1 MAIESTAWASPGREM
16 ARHAALGVRTLQAD
30 DPLAEV
36 IVVVPPGSTAP
47 TLRHLLPQVSG
58 GIAGIRFLTP
68 IDLAVE
74 LVDAAVST
82 QRAVTAQLQL
92 AAIHSVLAG
101 PTCPPP
107 LLHVR
112 GHAATI
118 NALAEMA
125 RTLRAA
131 HADEAALA
139 SIRTQPVRAALL
151 QVIREARALLVAQ
164 GIRDESATLSAA
176 AAVPSSAM
184 AEMRV
189 VLVVTDTFH
198 PAQLPFLSRLVASAR
213 CHTVAAVPTL
223 SDGALRSQ
231 LAALGLPPPPGAEDA
246 AAEHR
251 VVLVSCPDPDEEVRQ
266 AVRACAALIDG
277 APGQPPVAADEIAII
292 CADAAYRRPVR
303 DELQR
308 AGIAWSGPAIE
319 QLRGCIA
326 GQVLRALVD
335 GAIGGW
341 DRVAVFRLL
350 AVAPVY
356 PIGDRAVPRA
366 VSRWTKLCRRIG
378 LVGADEWDT
387 APAALADLHT
397 RDRNYK
403 LRYGPISDG
412 TLQQQADD
420 LAKLRSLLL
429 LVQRLRAE
437 SGRLRNAHSWADAA
451 NRLLAMLAD
460 HIGTDL
466 WRELHWTTAP
476 AWQRSAAVQ
485 VERTA
490 ETIAEL
496 DHDGLAVPFSAVTL
510 HQVLASLLEAPV
522 RRRGDATG
530 AVAIVDI
537 AAATCLDATH
547 VFVVGAN
554 EGVLPPTAADDL
566 LLDRD
571 LPDAIATVVE
581 GPRHR
586 VARSERAWHAILAS
600 GAAVTASYSRTDLRR
615 GGEVYPSLLLQPF
628 LAEAIT
634 HVSHADGLLLG
645 SPLTTAEHLARGT
658 GVSARLQRRRSSLT
672 ARQLPEPT
680 AYDGIVGDG
689 PALPPKQGDWAI
701 TQLETH
707 ATCGLAYFGRSVLG
721 LREET
726 DAVAITAIE
735 PIDRGNLVHNVF
747 EHLVV
752 EWLEIP
758 SVRRPRWLQGDHLD
772 AQLRR
777 AAELLDEFAHLLES
791 QNKLGHHSSWMAER
805 AQIRRSIEAG
815 LRAEAAEGSRPLAA
829 ELNFSGVVAVPST
842 GPAATFNGKIDRV
855 DAMPDGSLRVT
866 DFKTGKASI
875 RKDDALEGGRKLQL
889 PLYSLAADQ
898 HRVELFAT
906 AGEVDPYTPTSP
918 DPAAMQLALTPATSV
933 RYLEIR
939 DGKAVGRPLPLDT
952 ELRAAF
958 EAQVTRLLG
967 EIGGGHFPPRVHTG
981 GWPCPM
987 CSPDQLGLGDVDER
1001 TRLFPGNVGD
1011 ERIDAGDDE

>member
-1 MAIESTAWASPGREM
+1 
-16 ARHAALGVRTLQAD
+16 V
-30 DPLAEV
+30 
-36 IVVVPPGSTAP
+36 
-47 TLRHLLPQVSG
+47 
-58 GIAGIRFLTP
+58 
-68 IDLAVE
+68 
-74 LVDAAVST
+74 
-82 QRAVTAQLQL
+82 
-92 AAIHSVLAG
+92 
-101 PTCPPP
+101 
-107 LLHVR
+107 
-112 GHAATI
+112 
-118 NALAEMA
+118 
-125 RTLRAA
+125 
-131 HADEAALA
+131 
-139 SIRTQPVRAALL
+139 
-151 QVIREARALLVAQ
+151 
-164 GIRDESATLSAA
+164 
-176 AAVPSSAM
+176 
-184 AEMRV
+184 
-189 VLVVTDTFH
+189 
-198 PAQLPFLSRLVASAR
+198 
-213 CHTVAAVPTL
+213 
-223 SDGALRSQ
+223 
-231 LAALGLPPPPGAEDA
+231 
-246 AAEHR
+246 
-251 VVLVSCPDPDEEVRQ
+251 
-266 AVRACAALIDG
+266 
-277 APGQPPVAADEIAII
+277 
-292 CADAAYRRPVR
+292 
-303 DELQR
+303 
-308 AGIAWSGPAIE
+308 
-319 QLRGCIA
+319 
-326 GQVLRALVD
+326 
-335 GAIGGW
+335 
-341 DRVAVFRLL
+341 
-350 AVAPVY
+350 
-356 PIGDRAVPRA
+356 
-366 VSRWTKLCRRIG
+366 
-378 LVGADEWDT
+378 
-387 APAALADLHT
+387 
-397 RDRNYK
+397 
-403 LRYGPISDG
+403 
-412 TLQQQADD
+412 
-420 LAKLRSLLL
+420 
-429 LVQRLRAE
+429 
-437 SGRLRNAHSWADAA
+437 
-451 NRLLAMLAD
+451 
-460 HIGTDL
+460 
-466 WRELHWTTAP
+466 
-476 AWQRSAAVQ
+476 
-485 VERTA
+485 

-586 VARSERAWHAILAS
+586 VARSERAWHAVLAS

-707 ATCGLAYFGRSVLG
+707 ATCGLAYFGRNVLG

-758 SVRRPRWLQGDHLD
+758 SGRRPRWLQGDHLD
-772 AQLRR
+772 TQLRR
-777 AAELLDEFAHLLES
+777 ADELLDEFAHLLQS

-805 AQIRRSIEAG
+805 AQIRRSIQAG

-842 GPAATFNGKIDRV
+842 APAATFNGKIDRV

-898 HRVELFAT
+898 HRVELFAA
-906 AGEVDPYTPTSP
+906 AGEVDPYTPTSR

-958 EAQVTRLLG
+958 EAQVARLLG